1 MYLKKLKMVGFKS
14 FAHTTEV
21 LFDKGITCIVGPNGC
36 GKSNIS
42 DCIRWVL
49 GEQSAKSLRGSKM
62 QDIIFNGADSKK
74 ALSMAEV
81 AITFDNAD
89 RRLGIDFDEVTVMR
103 RVFRSGESEYYIN
116 KTLCRLKDIHELFY
130 DTGVGT
136 DAYSSLEQGKIDLI
150 VSSKPEDRKEV
161 FEEAAGITKY
171 KNKKKEAL
179 RRLEYTESNLVR
191 LDDIIKEVRRQIN
204 SVNRQA
210 AKARKYKDSFD
221 RLKELDIKH
230 SFYQYEKFTGE
241 LEKLNAQK
249 IHQEDKETLLSEQIE
264 QAESELVSFRETFNT
279 IDSELSEVHKRHIEL
294 ERDINTVE
302 NSIKYNS
309 EKLASIS
316 ETEKRWQ
323 ESIGVIKHKVEEYK
337 QELEACESEIAE
349 VSSQKEKIEESLNN
363 QEQTSNGLNCEI
375 SDKLTLL
382 QEKKN
387 IVFDTINQESKIKN
401 ELTELRIEHG
411 NLQHLGEKLKK
422 DAGNVENEIKDLED
436 KAGEM
441 ETELVK
447 HRNELETYIR
457 TLEAQKAILVEEK
470 EQIETILQDIGQ
482 KQSKHSSKNS
492 QRDVLLELKNN
503 YEGFFNGVRALML
516 KRQEDDKL
524 RDEIEGVVADVIEVE
539 SDFELAME
547 VVAGSRVQ
555 NLIMKSDRS
564 ISYAVSFLKKNNLGR
579 ATFLALNMI
588 RSRNLH
594 VSDNI
599 MRRQGVLGYSTD
611 FIKCDKKYQH
621 IVDYVFGNSIVVED
635 IDTAI
640 DLSKQE
646 KINCNIVTL
655 QGELVNPSGAVT
667 GGSMRKNGSGL
678 LGRETQ
684 IKELDKE
691 IKVLE
696 KEINDLLDT
705 REALLVSISD
715 REKAISLEDN
725 KKHQLEIQIAS
736 ADNNLKKTIEQV
748 QEKQRIQQLHAAEI
762 EEIEKK
768 IQNSAKEMSEINED
782 LASQT
787 SATDELK
794 AMIAALEEEIKAK
807 EHEKENFG
815 NRLTNLKIEFNAI
828 QEKENNISLKRSHL
842 LSRLEEQQSML
853 EDKNLDLD
861 RFEKQKTEINSSA
874 GDSEQRIEI
883 LRKEKNSIME
893 KLEGTKAEKSKIS
906 SDLISR
912 ENIVRE
918 KRDVLVGVQK
928 ELRDAEVKIN
938 QLTLKE
944 ENVLSKMNEEYGIDI
959 TSLVDSEERIYE
971 ANTDWVEV
979 ENEVLTL
986 RKKLSEI
993 GPVNL
998 MAIEEHDELQERYD
1012 HLSKQQTD
1020 LVNAKNDLLSI
1031 INKINATTK
1040 DLLQESFC
1048 KIRENFREIF
1058 VMLFGGGKADLYLTD
1073 EKNILE
1079 AGIEIIAKPP
1089 GKKPQHISLLS
1100 GGERS
1105 MVAVALLFSIYKE
1118 KPSPFCLLDEIDAA
1132 LDEANIHRFVK
1143 LLKMYTE
1150 KSQFIVI
1157 THNKKTIGAGD
1168 ALYGVTMEQ
1177 AGISKLV
1184 SVRFKDKKEDQVTI

>member
-14 FAHTTEV
+14 FAHPTEV
-21 LFDKGITCIVGPNGC
+21 VFDKGITCIVGPNGC

-81 AITFDNAD
+81 AITFDNLD
-89 RRLGIDFDEVTVMR
+89 RRLGIDFDEVTIMR

-116 KTLCRLKDIHELFY
+116 KTLCRLKDIQELFY

-161 FEEAAGITKY
+161 FEEAAGITKF

-191 LDDIIKEVRRQIN
+191 LDDIIQEVKRQIN

-221 RLKELDIKH
+221 RLKDLDIKY
-230 SFYQYEKFTGE
+230 SFYQYEHLSGD
-241 LEKLNAQK
+241 LEKLNAKK
-249 IHQEDKETLLSEQIE
+249 IHHEDKETLFSEQIE
-264 QAESELVSFRETFNT
+264 TAEAELISFRENFSS
-279 IDSELSEVHKRHIEL
+279 IDNALSEVHKRHIEL

-302 NSIKYNS
+302 HSIAYNT
-309 EKLASIS
+309 EKLTNIS
-316 ETEKRWQ
+316 ETEKKWQ
-323 ESIGVIKHKVEEYK
+323 ESIGVIKHKLQEYK
-337 QELEACESEIAE
+337 EELVVCEAEITGISEQKNQLDETLRKQEETTTTI
-349 VSSQKEKIEESLNN
+349 
-363 QEQTSNGLNCEI
+363 NCEI
-375 SDKLTLL
+375 SDKAVLL

-387 IVFDTINQESKIKN
+387 IVFDTISQESKIKN

-411 NLQHLGEKLKK
+411 NLTHLVGKLKQ
-422 DAGNVENEIKDLED
+422 ETQSIESEIKELDQKSQEATDTLSIYRNDLESYVKVLAEQKSLLLNEKD
-436 KAGEM
+436 EVNQVAKIIGES
-441 ETELVK
+441 
-447 HRNELETYIR
+447 
-457 TLEAQKAILVEEK
+457 
-470 EQIETILQDIGQ
+470 
-482 KQSKHSSKNS
+482 QSKYSSKSS

-516 KRQEDDKL
+516 KRQEDDRL
-524 RDEIEGVVADVIEVE
+524 RDEIEGVVADVIEVQ

-555 NLIMKSDRS
+555 NLIMKSDS
-564 ISYAVSFLKKNNLGR
+564 AISYAVAFLKKNNLGR

-588 RSRNLH
+588 KARSNQ
-594 VSDNI
+594 VSD
-599 MRRQGVLGYSTD
+599 RVLDRVGVLGYSTD
-611 FIKCDKKYQH
+611 FIKCDQRYQQ
-621 IVDYVFGNSIVVED
+621 IVDYVFGNSIVVDD
-635 IDTAI
+635 IKTAI
-640 DLSKQE
+640 ALSKEE
-646 KINCNIVTL
+646 KITCNIVTL

-667 GGSMRKNGSGL
+667 GGSMNKSGSGL

-684 IKELDKE
+684 IKELEKE
-691 IKVLE
+691 LKILE
-696 KEINDLLDT
+696 KDIHSLLDK
-705 REALLVSISD
+705 REALLGSISN
-715 REKAISLEDN
+715 REKSIEMEEN
-725 KKHQLEIQIAS
+725 KKHQLEILIAS
-736 ADNNLKKTIEQV
+736 TDNNLKKTIEAAD
-748 QEKQRIQQLHAAEI
+748 EKKRIQQLRSAEI
-762 EEIEKK
+762 TEVENKVASSEK
-768 IQNSAKEMSEINED
+768 QMSEINED
-782 LASQT
+782 LVSQT

-794 AMIAALEEEIKAK
+794 EMIAQLEEEIKAK

-815 NRLTNLKIEFNAI
+815 NRLTNLKIDFNSI
-828 QEKENNISLKRSHL
+828 QEKENNIALRRSHI
-842 LSRLEEQQSML
+842 LSRIEEQEALL
-853 EDKNLDLD
+853 EDKNMDLE
-861 RFEKQKTEINSSA
+861 RFERQKTEINSSA
-874 GDSEQRIEI
+874 GDSQQRIDI
-883 LRKEKNSIME
+883 LKAEKETILKQ
-893 KLEGTKAEKSKIS
+893 LEGTKEQKDQIS
-906 SDLISR
+906 ADLISR
-912 ENIVRE
+912 EKTLRE
-918 KRDVLVGVQK
+918 KRDIISVVQK
-928 ELRDAEVKIN
+928 ELRDCEVKIN

-944 ENVLSKMNEEYGIDI
+944 ENVLGKMNEEYGIDI
-959 TSLVDSEERIYE
+959 AALLDKEEKVYE
-971 ANTDWVEV
+971 ANTDWIEV
-979 ENEVLTL
+979 ENEILTL
-986 RKKLSEI
+986 RKKLSAI

-1012 HLSKQQTD
+1012 HLSKQQSD
-1020 LVNAKNDLLSI
+1020 LVNAKNDLLAI

-1143 LLKMYTE
+1143 LLKLYTG

-1184 SVRFKDKKEDQVTI
+1184 SVRFNDKKEDQVTV